1 MCATA
6 CGRTAARL
14 EARGIPTVILTRED
28 FVGVVKNAVAGMG
41 FDADIP
47 MVTFPIDMFLVGSDV
62 APVERTV
69 EQFVAG
75 LTTWRSQV
83 TQPGVVSPP
92 PVLAHGKDERE
103 AAAEFNRHFLRQRW
117 GDGLP
122 LIPPTEETVGWILQG
137 TDRPPAEVIGPF
149 MPRGGIVTIET
160 AAVALA
166 MAGGRPEYLPVLLAA
181 VEAVLDP
188 AMQHDKWQATSGST
202 YPVAIVNGP
211 VGPSIRLNSGFGLV
225 GPDPA
230 HPAGA
235 SIGRALRLLQ
245 QNAGGALPG
254 SGTMALFGGM
264 RYTNAVFAED
274 EAGLPEDWPPTHVE
288 RGFAL
293 GANAVTVYPAT
304 GAVNIVRR
312 GSGKETPEEE
322 ALASLHRI
330 AGFLRTP
337 NVHYLGGYETGTP
350 GALLL
355 TGVVARQLAALGWSK
370 ATIRRFLWEHS
381 QIPLE
386 EVRRTGLMRW
396 IELEANASIAQSLQD
411 PMPIS
416 RRPEQL
422 LLAVA
427 GGGHPTHAYWMPA
440 MAAAVVSRPVALPQR
455 WEQLLRK
462 ADVELGEAE

>member
-14 EARGIPTVILTRED
+14 EAKGVPTVILTRVD
-28 FVGVVKNAVAGMG
+28 FVGVVRNAVAGMG

-47 MVTFPIDMFLVGSDV
+47 MVTFPVDLFLVGSDI
-62 APVERTV
+62 APVEGAAERF
-69 EQFVAG
+69 EAG
-75 LTTWRSQV
+75 LTVWRPKV
-83 TQPGVVSPP
+83 TRPGLIRPEPLV
-92 PVLAHGKDERE
+92 AEGADGQDAF
-103 AAAEFNRHFLRQRW
+103 AAFNRLFLRKRW

-122 LIPPTEETVGWILQG
+122 LVPPTEEIVARILEG
-137 TDRPPAEVIGPF
+137 TDLPPQTVLGPF
-149 MPRGGIVTIET
+149 LPRGGIVTVET

-181 VEAVLDP
+181 VSAILDP

-202 YPVAIVNGP
+202 YPVVIVNGA
-211 VGPSIRLNSGFGLV
+211 VGPQIRLNSGFGLV
-225 GPDPA
+225 GPDPV

-274 EAGLPEDWPPTHVE
+274 EAGLPEGWTPLHAA
-288 RGFAL
+288 RGFSPE
-293 GANAVTVYPAT
+293 ANAVTVFPAT
-304 GAVNIVRR
+304 SAVNIVRR
-312 GSGKETPEEE
+312 GSGKETGEEE
-322 ALASLHRI
+322 ALASLHRV

-337 NVHYLGGYETGTP
+337 NVHYLAGYEIGTP

-355 TGVVARQLAALGWSK
+355 TTVAAKQLAAQGWNPD
-370 ATIRRFLWEHS
+370 TIRAFLWEHS
-381 QIPLE
+381 RLPLQ

-396 IELEANASIAQSLQD
+396 IELEANESVAKTLTD
-411 PMPIS
+411 PLPIC

-422 LLAVA
+422 VLAVA
-427 GGGHPTHAYWMPA
+427 GGAHPTHAYWLPA
-440 MAAAVVSRPVALPQR
+440 MAATVQSRPIVLPRR
-455 WEQLLRK
+455 WNELLERAA
-462 ADVELGEAE
+462 ADLGDPP